1 MEGTHVQ
8 SAVED
13 TDMHHI
19 KENVHSEYLRN
30 KKERKIKNKKRK
42 SETERTHCCIVKL
55 LISYN

>member
-42 SETERTHCCIVKL
+42 
-55 LISYN
+55 N